1 MAKYRKKPIVFYAKQ
16 WFSPGDVDCVLPV
29 IHSPERICEN
39 CGVKIG
45 LHGWI
50 SSLEGD
56 HVVCPGDWVITG
68 VKGESYPVK
77 NEIFLEIY
85 EPIDDYEF

>member
-1 MAKYRKKPIVFYAKQ
+1 MAEYRKKPIVIDAKQ

-39 CGVKIG
+39 CGIKIG

-50 SSLEGD
+50 KTLEGN
-56 HVVCPGDWVITG
+56 H
-68 VKGESYPVK
+68 
-77 NEIFLEIY
+77 
-85 EPIDDYEF
+85 